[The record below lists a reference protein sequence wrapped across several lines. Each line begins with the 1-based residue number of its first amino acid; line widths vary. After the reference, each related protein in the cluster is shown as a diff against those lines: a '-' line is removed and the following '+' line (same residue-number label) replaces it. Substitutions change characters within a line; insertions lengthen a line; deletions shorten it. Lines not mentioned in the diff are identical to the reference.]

1 MTPLMKKVL
10 RPVLA
15 LVLALLPS
23 SCIYLRTTA
32 QTYQATQTAP
42 EVGGARFRAEFIPRG
57 SESSVAVS
65 AMIVGGAAVTEN
77 GPYQLRLHAF
87 GRTGEQLWFR
97 VTRFVLTVPGRL
109 NAPMEPRAFEG
120 RADFTPAQAAGVTRA
135 SLLFGTR
142 IHINTDHKDKEVHIE
157 ADVEVMQQGR
167 IRRGTIRIPMK
178 LAQTAR
184 GESFFV
190 PSEIVRSFR
199 SEKLEDLPPALPA
212 PPESP

>member
-1 MTPLMKKVL
+1 MKKAL
-10 RPVLA
+10 RLVFA

-65 AMIVGGAAVTEN
+65 AMIVGGAAVIEN

-87 GRTGEQLWFR
+87 GRTGEQRWFR

-109 NAPMEPRAFEG
+109 NAPMESRAFEG
-120 RADFTPAQAAGVTRA
+120 RADFTPAQTGGTRA

-157 ADVEVMQQGR
+157 ADVEVMQRGSL
-167 IRRGTIRIPMK
+167 RRGTIRIPMQ
-178 LAQTAR
+178 LAKKAR

-199 SEKLEDLPPALPA
+199 SEKMEDLPAAMPA